1 MSTIPP
7 TPAPS
12 FGALFEGICASLES
26 ECARKP
32 LLAPLF
38 MLLIAQLRRAGEA
51 LDRLFAAVQ
60 QGTLAPAP
68 AASPRAIAPAPLPH
82 NSAPTPGLRPRRRA
96 FRPRHAPREVLAAPC
111 PRHPQQAHPPWV
123 HAPDPMPHA
132 AFRTGAITPRAR
144 GSPKKSARRP
154 TRPGTPILLRYQNNT
169 WRPCLPFFA
178 PLR

>member
-1 MSTIPP
+1 MNTIPP

-26 ECARKP
+26 ECVRKP

-60 QGTLAPAP
+60 QGTLAPAL
-68 AASPRAIAPAPLPH
+68 AASPRAIAPAPLPLD
-82 NSAPTPGLRPRRRA
+82 SAPKPGLRPRRRRA
-96 FRPRHAPREVLAAPC
+96 SWPRHAPREVLAAPC
-111 PRHPQQAHPPWV
+111 PRHPQQPHPHWV
-123 HAPDPMPHA
+123 HAPGPMPHA

-144 GSPKKSARRP
+144 GSPKKS
-154 TRPGTPILLRYQNNT
+154 T
-169 WRPCLPFFA
+169 
-178 PLR
+178 